1 MYVKYTAVKL
11 AVSGIISPFCVC
23 AAEKEQLYSTRHGE
37 AVKIFNSLLSQ
48 DSLADPI
55 KQVQE
60 ILQKCFDMEDL
71 QSEVFCQLIK
81 QTAGLG
87 TDEVDSPGVLS
98 IWQTLSCMVCSFIP
112 ERAIKRY
119 LTMHIKK

>member
-1 MYVKYTAVKL
+1 MICIDVYD
-11 AVSGIISPFCVC
+11 
-23 AAEKEQLYSTRHGE
+23 AAEKEVVYGTRHAE

-81 QTAGLG
+81 QTAGVPQE
-87 TDEVDSPGVLS
+87 EVDTPGVLS
-98 IWQTLSCMVCSFIP
+98 IWQTLSCMTCTFIP

-119 LTMHIKK
+119 LTMHIKKYVVMSLSSALPY

>member
-1 MYVKYTAVKL
+1 MCSAE
-11 AVSGIISPFCVC
+11 
-23 AAEKEQLYSTRHGE
+23 EKEDQYGTRHAE

-60 ILQKCFDMEDL
+60 FLLKCFDMEDL

-81 QTAGLG
+81 QTAGIPQE
-87 TDEVDSPGVLS
+87 EVDSPGVLS
-98 IWQTLSCMVCSFIP
+98 TWQTLSCMTCTFIP

-119 LTMHIKK
+119 LTMHIKKCVCVRV